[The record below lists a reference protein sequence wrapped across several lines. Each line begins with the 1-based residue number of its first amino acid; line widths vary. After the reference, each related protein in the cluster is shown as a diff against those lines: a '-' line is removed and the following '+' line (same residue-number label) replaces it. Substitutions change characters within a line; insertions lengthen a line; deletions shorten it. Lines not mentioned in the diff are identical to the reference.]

1 MGRWEDRKRRDGEM
15 INGKK
20 EGWRDDR
27 WMDR

>member
-1 MGRWEDRKRRDGEM
+1 MGRWEDRKRRDREM

-20 EGWRDDR
+20 DGWRDDR